1 MRCPPL
7 ANNDKEIRI
16 QALEGKLENKETRIQ
31 ALEGKLETFHLES
44 KVQQDTLLKFYAIV
58 EKLQIQSKVHQ
69 DTLETTSAI
78 VEKLQIQVNETSS
91 DIVKQTNQFEEIQ
104 G

>member
-16 QALEGKLENKETRIQ
+16 QALEGKLENFRQ
-31 ALEGKLETFHLES
+31 ES
-44 KVQQDTLLKFYAIV
+44 KVQQETLLKFYAIV
-58 EKLQIQSKVHQ
+58 ERLQIQSKVHQ

-78 VEKLQIQVNETSS
+78 VEKLQIQLNETSS
-91 DIVKQTNQFEEIQ
+91 DIVKQTNQFEDIQ